1 VLPAV
6 VFHGI
11 FVATVGL
18 LISFLPVEEK
28 KLITLQL
35 PVLYSAVN
43 LSRELLH
50 DYYLTNFK
58 VFDALGF

>member
-28 KLITLQL
+28 KLITVQL
-35 PVLYSAVN
+35 PVLYSALN

-50 DYYLTNFK
+50 DY
-58 VFDALGF
+58 

>member
-1 VLPAV
+1 VLPAFV
-6 VFHGI
+6 IHSI

-35 PVLYSAVN
+35 PVRYST
-43 LSRELLH
+43 RECGPIKII
-50 DYYLTNFK
+50 N
-58 VFDALGF
+58 